1 MITER
6 LQQIIE
12 KMKDLS
18 PVEQDRIAA
27 ALQRLL
33 EQPSVTSDIVRP
45 EVMAA
50 FDEVAQGSTAVLD
63 YLRDK

>member
-6 LQQIIE
+6 LQRLIE
-12 KMKDLS
+12 VMKDL
-18 PVEQDRIAA
+18 PPDEQDRLAA
-27 ALQRLL
+27 AMQRLL
-33 EQPSVTSDIVRP
+33 EQPGVTSDVVRP

-50 FDEVAQGSTAVLD
+50 FEEVIKGSTAVLD